1 MSSTC
6 AASYLVVKPDERL
19 VPISF
24 AEETGRR
31 GSGVIVNVVGAGAIG
46 KIPNYIGGVPGNAPL
61 EPFTR
66 SLGQHGPRRTAGVR
80 DLPPVIS
87 GSFQRQA
94 ELEGEHVDG
103 FIDSIEIYQL

>member
-1 MSSTC
+1 
-6 AASYLVVKPDERL
+6 LVKPDERL

-24 AEETGRR
+24 VEGYSPAN

-46 KIPNYIGGVPGNAPL
+46 KIPNYIGGVTGNAPL

-94 ELEGEHVDG
+94 ELEGQHVDG
-103 FIDSIEIYQL
+103 FIDSIEIYQLCQS